1 MSGIVGVISMR
12 SARARSIE
20 SDFMLMLHSLAD
32 GRVTTIKN
40 EKHLLGVVGGKNNRG
55 VAQYCTNQDGTIHCM
70 IDGDIFIDKEDQQSI
85 ARHSGMRG
93 VTRPYLLLPFLYE
106 RSGPDF
112 AKILKGWFNILIYDS
127 QRRVYHLINSRL
139 GMRPLY
145 CYNGNSHFAFSSRL
159 GPMLKLSMIKKKIN
173 KKSVAEYIL
182 FNYPLGDTTYVD
194 NVSLLPPA
202 SILTIGESGIVQ
214 QNYWSPAS
222 LFVSD
227 LVPISDSIEQAERLL
242 KKAVNKMHADT
253 RTVGLSL
260 TGGFDGRTVLSLID
274 KAKEDLILYSF
285 GEPGSMDIRIPMEIS
300 KKLSYEYVPILL
312 DSNYGNS
319 IFPRYARDC
328 ILLSDCRSTL
338 ARAHYLYALDLL
350 GRRVDVVL
358 TGNCGSELIRP
369 VHVTGEVISANMR
382 TFFRLLDSE
391 GVSDTFEHFSIPRYF
406 DRRDVLK
413 LKDSICE
420 SLRAEALNHEG
431 LNLSQRFYFFL
442 VNEVFRKYFGTEMAM
457 EDRYVHNRSP
467 YLDYDFINFIFKTPL
482 CGANYDFFEHNP
494 LVRMRGQLL
503 YARIINNNSTRLAEF
518 PTSRLYAP
526 RDLLNGIGR
535 VKAGVSFIYRKLLG
549 ANVDGY
555 GLDVGVSRFMEENI
569 GDIEDMEFLNA
580 KEIIDDFR
588 NGNWK
593 KHKLDFCKAISWAY
607 WHKRTF
613 VL

>member
-40 EKHLLGVVGGKNNRG
+40 EKHLLGVVGGKNGRAA
-55 VAQYCTNQDGTIHCM
+55 AQYCTNQDSTIHCM

-93 VTRPYLLLPFLYE
+93 VTRPHLLLPFLYE
-106 RSGPDF
+106 RLGLDF
-112 AKILKGWFNILIYDS
+112 VKIVKGWFNILIYDGK
-127 QRRVYHLINSRL
+127 RRVYHIINSRL

-145 CYNGNSHFAFSSRL
+145 YYNGNSYFAFCSRL
-159 GPMLKLSMIKKKIN
+159 GPMLKLSMIKKEIN

-182 FNYPLGDTTYVD
+182 FNYPLGDTTYVE
-194 NVSLLPPA
+194 NVSVLPPA
-202 SILTIGESGIVQ
+202 SLLTVGDSGTVQ
-214 QNYWSPAS
+214 RNYWSPVS
-222 LFVSD
+222 LFTRD
-227 LVPISDSIEQAERLL
+227 LVPIADSIEQAERLL

-285 GEPGSMDIRIPMEIS
+285 GEPGSKDIRIPMEIS
-300 KKLSYEYVPILL
+300 RELSYEYVPIQL
-312 DSNYGNS
+312 DTDYGNT

-328 ILLSDCRSTL
+328 ILNSDGLSTL
-338 ARAHYLYALDLL
+338 ARAHYLYALDVL

-369 VHVTGEVISANMR
+369 VHVTGEVISANIK

-391 GVSDTFEHFSIPRYF
+391 DIPDTFEHFRMPRYF
-406 DRRDVLK
+406 DKDNVVK

-420 SLRAEALNHEG
+420 SLRVYALNRDG
-431 LNLSQRFYFFL
+431 LTLNQRLYFFL
-442 VNEVFRKYFGTEMAM
+442 LKEVFRKYFGIEMAM

-467 YLDYDFINFIFKTPL
+467 YLDYDFIDFIFKTPL

-494 LVRMRGQLL
+494 LVRIKGQLL
-503 YARIINNNSTRLAEF
+503 YARIINNNNSRLAEF
-518 PTSRLYAP
+518 PTSRLYTP
-526 RDLLNGIGR
+526 RDLLNGAGR
-535 VKAGVSFIYRKLLG
+535 IKAGFSFLYRKLLG
-549 ANVDGY
+549 TSVNGY
-555 GLDVGVSRFMEENI
+555 GLDVGVARFVEENL
-569 GDIEDMEFLNA
+569 GDIEDMEFLNT
-580 KEIIDDFR
+580 KEMIDDFR
-588 NGNWK
+588 NGNWR

-613 VL
+613 VQ